1 MRIRAFAIAAAVAAL
16 VPVITLAQPFGPG
29 GGRGPGGGG
38 GTPPCMAA
46 DTDGDGVVSAD
57 ELATFRAERRAQRPM
72 LRADTNGNGVVTAE
86 ERAAFQ
92 GQGQRRG
99 GMPCPWANGAAGAG
113 PGAATAPDSGGAG
126 Q

>member
-1 MRIRAFAIAAAVAAL
+1 MRIRAFAIAAAMAAL

-46 DTDGDGVVSAD
+46 DANGDGVVSAD
-57 ELATFRAERRAQRPM
+57 ELAAFRAERRAQRPM
-72 LRADTNGNGVVTAE
+72 LRADTNGDGVVSAE
-86 ERAAFQ
+86 ERAAF
-92 GQGQRRG
+92 QGQRRG
-99 GMPCPWANGAAGAG
+99 GMPCPWLDGAAGAG
-113 PGAATAPDSGGAG
+113 PGGATAPDSGSAG